1 MGGYSVIAL
10 DNPKSGDNVGGAL
23 RAAGVF
29 GAAMVVISG
38 ERKKNFIRHPTDTI
52 KAYSYIPTL
61 LVDEVFDA
69 LPYNCVPVAV
79 DILEGATSLPKFAHP
94 ERAFYIFGG
103 EDITLGKRIT
113 DRCAYKVVI
122 PSRHCLNLAASI
134 NVVLYDRQVKEHDQ
148 GSAHPDG
155 M

>member
-1 MGGYSVIAL
+1 M

-38 ERKKNFIRHPTDTI
+38 ERKKNFIRHPTDAI

-61 LVDEVFDA
+61 LVDDVFDA
-69 LPYNCVPVAV
+69 LPYNCVPIAV

-94 ERAFYIFGG
+94 VRAFYIFGG
-103 EDITLGKRIT
+103 EDNTLGKRIT
-113 DRCAYKVVI
+113 DRCAHKVVI

-134 NVVLYDRQVKEHDQ
+134 NVVLYDRQAKKT
-148 GSAHPDG
+148 
-155 M
+155 

>member
-1 MGGYSVIAL
+1 M

-38 ERKKNFIRHPTDTI
+38 ERKKNFIRHPTDTL

-61 LVDEVFDA
+61 LVDDVFDA

-79 DILEGATSLPKFAHP
+79 DILEGATSLPEFVHP
-94 ERAFYIFGG
+94 VRAFYIFGG
-103 EDITLGKRIT
+103 EDHTLGRRIT
-113 DRCAYKVVI
+113 DRCAHRVVI

-134 NVVLYDRQVKEHDQ
+134 NVVLYDRQVKSDEQ
-148 GSAHPDG
+148 GSHSGETEP
-155 M
+155 